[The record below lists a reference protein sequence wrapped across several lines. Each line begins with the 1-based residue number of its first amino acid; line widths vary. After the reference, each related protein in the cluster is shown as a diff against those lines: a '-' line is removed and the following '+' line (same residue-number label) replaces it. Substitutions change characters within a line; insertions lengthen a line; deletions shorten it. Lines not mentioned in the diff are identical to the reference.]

1 MFKSQMFSRE
11 DSGAFKLRWLYG
23 VYDVSCY
30 FRFAV
35 GVFVDQEMPTHKNPS
50 VEMNRKRQ

>member
-11 DSGAFKLRWLYG
+11 DSDAFKLRLLHG
-23 VYDVSCY
+23 VYISCY

-35 GVFVDQEMPTHKNPS
+35 FVDQEMLTHKNPS
-50 VEMNRKRQ
+50 VETNRKRQ